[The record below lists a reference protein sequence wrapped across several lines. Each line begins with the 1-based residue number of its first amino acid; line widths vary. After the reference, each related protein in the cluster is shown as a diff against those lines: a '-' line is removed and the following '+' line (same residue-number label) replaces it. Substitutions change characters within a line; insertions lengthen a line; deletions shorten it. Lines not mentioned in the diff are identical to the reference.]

1 MFPIPSGQTLSF
13 TDIANYWSRE
23 IKPSA
28 SPRELR
34 DKISEAWWR
43 GELVAAN
50 GPSRV
55 HLLRSLYSK
64 CADYI
69 AFAIPGAPEPPC
81 FRVLDDGSVEVY
93 RLVTVP
99 LPNAQP
105 DTWIDANCAEAF
117 NAIAE
122 AWDEKA
128 FDLLALEV
136 PFIVLTRTEFIQWAE
151 KFGYTLPTF
160 WGQTSQLVGA
170 TADQKTLADGIVPSA
185 TRSKRLS
192 PRRAEEFVREYCKKT
207 EMSGGMPSQDGA
219 RKAAL
224 DAGYN
229 GARGSIDEAFRKV
242 KGPPKPGRP
251 RLPEKDGAN

>member
-13 TDIANYWSRE
+13 IDIADYWSRE

-28 SPRELR
+28 SQHELR
-34 DKISEAWWR
+34 STISKAWWR

-50 GPSRV
+50 GPNRV
-55 HLLRSLYSK
+55 QLLRALYLK
-64 CADYI
+64 CAECI
-69 AFAIPGAPEPPC
+69 AFSIPGAPEPPC
-81 FRVLDDGSVEVY
+81 SRVLDDGRVEVY
-93 RLVTVP
+93 LLPRIP

-122 AWDEKA
+122 AWDEKV
-128 FDLLALEV
+128 FSLLAIEV
-136 PFIVLTRTEFIQWAE
+136 PFIVLTRSEFIQWTE
-151 KFGYTLPTF
+151 KFGYTPPTF
-160 WGQTSQLVGA
+160 WGKTPEPADA

-185 TRSKRLS
+185 TRSKRLRR
-192 PRRAEEFVREYCKKT
+192 RRAEEFVREYCKKT

-224 DAGYN
+224 DVGYK
-229 GARGSIDEAFRKV
+229 GARGAIDEAFRKV